1 MLGEEQHKE
10 SRQTATPLQCSP
22 FRYTL
27 ADSVAGGFKHNA
39 VPALSVTKTSPSI
52 HTLRFKLSAAS
63 QLDTLTSQRLANYMK
78 LNPPDT
84 WIMLSGGTVSPRN
97 LGSDVYIFI
106 TALEGLGAANGLV
119 FTSANIKL

>member
-1 MLGEEQHKE
+1 
-10 SRQTATPLQCSP
+10 
-22 FRYTL
+22 
-27 ADSVAGGFKHNA
+27 
-39 VPALSVTKTSPSI
+39 
-52 HTLRFKLSAAS
+52 
-63 QLDTLTSQRLANYMK
+63 MK

-84 WIMLSGGTVSPRN
+84 WIMLSDGTVSPRN